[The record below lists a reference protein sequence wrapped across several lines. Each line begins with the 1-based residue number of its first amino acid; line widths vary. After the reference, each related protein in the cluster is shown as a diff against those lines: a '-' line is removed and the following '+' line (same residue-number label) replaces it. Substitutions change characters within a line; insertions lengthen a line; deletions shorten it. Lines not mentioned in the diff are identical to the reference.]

1 MTADPGTTQLTTQL
15 STPAGTFT
23 ALVGGPVDGDLVVLL
38 HGFPQS
44 RHTWRAQVPALAE
57 AGFRAVAPDQ
67 RGYSPGARP
76 DPADPSAYHVDHLV
90 TDVVAVADAARAE
103 AVGGTAGGHGTG
115 RFHLVGHDWG
125 GAVAWLTATRH
136 PDRLASLTVLSR
148 PHPRAFGRAFRA
160 DADGQ
165 QHRSRHHRA
174 FLDPGTGPKLL
185 EDDARRLRR
194 TLREAGVLDAHVEE
208 YLSVL
213 ADPPALEAA
222 LDWYRAASGDLTA
235 MDAPVVT
242 VPTLYLWGDE
252 DASVGADAARGTG
265 DFVTGPYRF
274 EALAGVGHFA
284 TDEQP
289 ERVTALLLEHL
300 RAHPAG

>member
-1 MTADPGTTQLTTQL
+1 MPADVETTELA
-15 STPAGTFT
+15 TPAGSFT
-23 ALVGGPVDGDLVVLL
+23 VLAGGPADGELVLLL

-44 RHTWRAQVPALAE
+44 RHTWRAQVPALAA
-57 AGFRAVAPDQ
+57 AGYRAVAPDQ

-76 DPADPSAYHVDHLV
+76 DPSDPAGYHVDHLV
-90 TDVVAVADAARAE
+90 EDVVALADSAAG
-103 AVGGTAGGHGTG
+103 VGGLAGDGNDLEGR

-136 PDRLASLTVLSR
+136 PERLASLTVLSR
-148 PHPRAFGRAFRA
+148 PHPRSFRRAFRA

-174 FLDPGTGPKLL
+174 FLDPATGPMLL

-194 TLREAGVLDAHVEE
+194 TLREARVPDAHVEE

-213 ADPPALEAA
+213 ADPAALEAA

-242 VPTLYLWGDE
+242 VPTLYVWGDD
-252 DASVGADAARGTG
+252 DASVGAAAARGTA
-265 DFVTGPYRF
+265 DFVTAPYRF
-274 EALAGVGHFA
+274 EALPGIGHFA

-289 ERVTALLLEHL
+289 ERVNDLLVEHV
-300 RAHPAG
+300 RAHPAR